1 LQALQGIF
9 SQYIA
14 YFKVNL
20 PKERRVTLRIGI
32 LLLCVLVLIGSCG
45 CAPTQADFFA
55 PFRGAFV
62 ARIAGEWHAVAFEGE
77 LSASAPAEDGTREM
91 TLTFYAP
98 SLLCGTVLTKDTQG
112 VLTLTVDDVSL
123 PLSPT
128 AAEGYGALFALFP
141 TTGEIHTITREN
153 GNTRLVGVGFSLLF
167 AADGTPLA
175 AENAA
180 ARVEITAWE

>member
-1 LQALQGIF
+1 M
-9 SQYIA
+9 
-14 YFKVNL
+14 
-20 PKERRVTLRIGI
+20 RIGI

-98 SLLCGTVLTKDTQG
+98 SSLCGTVLRRDAAGT
-112 VLTLTVDDVSL
+112 LTLRAGDLSL
-123 PLSPT
+123 PLGEGAS
-128 AAEGYGALFALFP
+128 AGYGALFDLFP
-141 TTGEIHTITREN
+141 LAGEVRSVVREN
-153 GNTRLVGVGFSLLF
+153 GNTRLDGVGFSLLF

-180 ARVEITAWE
+180 ARVEIRAWE